1 MTVLVAVKIARI
13 ERVSICPISPAKFD
27 VVDGQGKSKER
38 KMLKQRGAIRRDLA
52 ATEFLRLGGKKI
64 PAGFAGK
71 ALAATKTLRRQMGAA
86 QGMRNERARL
96 FARLKDES
104 AVAVDDPGNKKTLEQ
119 IASLHRKLAAKKLRF
134 PKVRGEVGW
143 ISPGT
148 VSGTIAPP
156 FDFADTI
163 PAVISGN
170 TELSASANVDG
181 QIGASAA
188 TAETGFDNNGS
199 EYARVGFFFHPMS
212 QGTLTVAA
220 SPAYSF
226 EWSTNSLNST
236 PVTSSGDVGLT
247 IYGMNELAQILS
259 TAGSTYTS
267 WQQNTTG
274 IQFNF
279 GFDLQNSLSVSL
291 PVTPAQIYLCFV
303 EVFAQAMGCGWP
315 GSLASAMA
323 SASVPS
329 MSFEFVPLVV
339 ANP

>member
-1 MTVLVAVKIARI
+1 M
-13 ERVSICPISPAKFD
+13 AKR
-27 VVDGQGKSKER
+27 S
-38 KMLKQRGAIRRDLA
+38 GATRRDLA
-52 ATEFLRLGGKKI
+52 VVEFFRLGGKKI

-71 ALAATKTLRRQMGAA
+71 ALAATKTLRRRQMGAV
-86 QGMRNERARL
+86 QGMQSERTKL
-96 FARLKDES
+96 FTRLKGES
-104 AVAVDDPGNKKTLEQ
+104 AVAVDDPANKQTLEQ
-119 IASLHRKLAAKKLRF
+119 IVSLHRKLAAKKLRF
-134 PKVRGEVGW
+134 PKVRGGVGW

-148 VSGTIAPP
+148 ISGTIAPP

-163 PAVISGN
+163 PAAISGN

-188 TAETGFDNNGS
+188 TAEAGPNNGS
-199 EYARVGFFFHPMS
+199 EYARVGFFFHPMT
-212 QGTLTVAA
+212 QGTLTISA
-220 SPAYSF
+220 SPTYSF
-226 EWSTNSLNST
+226 EWSTNSLNNT

-247 IYGMNELAQILS
+247 VYGMNELAQILS

-267 WQQNTTG
+267 WQQDTTG
-274 IQFNF
+274 VQFNF

-323 SASVPS
+323 SATVPS
-329 MSFEFVPLVV
+329 ISFEFVPLVV